1 MSVSEDIRSPARAFP
16 RKFRWRYDVGVIIA
30 TLTIGIAI
38 TIMMMIMIGVSS
50 SIGMAATA
58 ISRCCR
64 SLSWGSSAG
73 PRGQAPRRCARRL
86 RRCKIS

>member
-16 RKFRWRYDVGVIIA
+16 RKIRWRYDVGVIIA

-50 SIGMAATA
+50 SIGMILAAMA
-58 ISRCCR
+58 ISRCC
-64 SLSWGSSAG
+64 
-73 PRGQAPRRCARRL
+73 
-86 RRCKIS
+86 